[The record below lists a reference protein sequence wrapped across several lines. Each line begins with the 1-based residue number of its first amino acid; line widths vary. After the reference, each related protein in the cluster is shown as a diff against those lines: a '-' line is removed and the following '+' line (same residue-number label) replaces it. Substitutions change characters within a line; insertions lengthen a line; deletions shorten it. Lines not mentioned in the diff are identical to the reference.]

1 MMRNFIVW
9 ESACVGRRGR
19 ERQHMRLAVL
29 LALVTNTSSSS
40 SLEPLLLPLNMNQT
54 RPHTEAAVLP
64 RPTSRLILPFPFLP
78 GPSPAPGFILSK
90 RRSPSTLSGTTSAS
104 STPSSTALRSHS
116 RSGDESLAG
125 VANRTSH
132 SMHALSIL
140 LRRTARAS
148 CTPPHRTRGS
158 SLASV
163 ILSSKVSIV
172 CLFHSII

>member
-1 MMRNFIVW
+1 MCEEEEERKTAFVSCCASCFSNEHVVVVV
-9 ESACVGRRGR
+9 VG
-19 ERQHMRLAVL
+19 
-29 LALVTNTSSSS
+29 TSSSS
-40 SLEPLLLPLNMNQT
+40 FEYESNAAAP
-54 RPHTEAAVLP
+54 EAAVLP
-64 RPTSRLILPFPFLP
+64 RPTSRLILPFPFLL

-125 VANRTSH
+125 VANRISH
-132 SMHALSIL
+132 STHALSIL